1 MCTFQEQG
9 MSRWKVLQ
17 VLSWRLIQVQKEP
30 LVDWHVTLMLK
41 ILGLMK
47 TEEIHL
53 FPECCHRIPPGATCS
68 LTAVMAWKRRESQT
82 KSTVFL
88 ASPLYSELIDSSDSS
103 FFAFAFSS
111 ARAAVMDEQ
120 DFLLAQNQL
129 LEEVHQP
136 LCRRQSP
143 QVWDRPE
150 PLEMSQ
156 AREVQHL
163 YQLF

>member
-1 MCTFQEQG
+1 
-9 MSRWKVLQ
+9 
-17 VLSWRLIQVQKEP
+17 
-30 LVDWHVTLMLK
+30 
-41 ILGLMK
+41 
-47 TEEIHL
+47 
-53 FPECCHRIPPGATCS
+53 
-68 LTAVMAWKRRESQT
+68 
-82 KSTVFL
+82 
-88 ASPLYSELIDSSDSS
+88 
-103 FFAFAFSS
+103 
-111 ARAAVMDEQ
+111 MDEQ

-143 QVWDRPE
+143 QVWERPE